1 MIHQGL
7 RRTFLRLAATASV
20 AAAMLPCLIAAGQP
34 AGAVGRSKDVELKL
48 MGHRF
53 LTFSTLVRVRQIETS
68 RERLMVLMNRV
79 IHTPAGA
86 RYFGRPWKSA
96 GPGRE

>member
-1 MIHQGL
+1 MC
-7 RRTFLRLAATASV
+7 LA
-20 AAAMLPCLIAAGQP
+20 LIAAGQP

-68 RERLMVLMNRV
+68 REEADGPDESS
-79 IHTPAGA
+79 IHTPAKPRIPDAVEKGCRGRGLPGA
-86 RYFGRPWKSA
+86 SVGSR
-96 GPGRE
+96 